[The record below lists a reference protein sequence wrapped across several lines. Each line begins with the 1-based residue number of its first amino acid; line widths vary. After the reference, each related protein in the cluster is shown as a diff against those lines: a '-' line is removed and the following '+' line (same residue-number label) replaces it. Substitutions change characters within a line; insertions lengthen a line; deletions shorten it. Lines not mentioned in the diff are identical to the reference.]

1 MAANEFPLTVKGLT
15 KIYPSFRLDGVSFDL
30 RPGAVTGFI
39 GRNGAGKTTT
49 LNSLLGFVRPD
60 GGEALFWGMDMEK
73 QADAIKKR
81 IGFVSAGMTYYTR
94 KKIRTITEV
103 TKSFYPGWSDE
114 TYRRYM
120 QRFGLEESKTPAAL
134 SNGMKIKYALALA
147 LSHGAEL
154 LILDEPTSG
163 LDPVSREELTEIFLS
178 LRDEGKTILFST
190 HITADLEKCAD
201 RILYIRAGRLA
212 ADSAMDDFAGAYRIM
227 LDLIKKHYPNAE
239 VWCISP
245 AVSTLRGDPAYEFPY
260 RLGGIHLREYADAIG
275 KVAAE
280 KGCVFVDANKNT
292 RLVDAMD
299 GIHPDK
305 NGMMTLADE
314 ILKARGICC

>member
-60 GGEALFWGMDMEK
+60 GGEALFWGMDMGRH
-73 QADAIKKR
+73 ADAIKRR

-94 KKIRTITEV
+94 KKLKAITAV
-103 TKSFYPGWSDE
+103 TKTFYPAWDDE
-114 TYRRYM
+114 AYRQYM
-120 QRFGLEESKTPAAL
+120 SAFGLDEEKTPAEL

-163 LDPVSREELTEIFLS
+163 LDPVSREELVEVFLK
-178 LRDEGKTILFST
+178 LRDEGKTVFFST
-190 HITADLEKCAD
+190 HITSDLEKCAD
-201 RILYIRAGRLA
+201 RILFLQQGVLKADDDLDSFRNTWRIAECAG
-212 ADSAMDDFAGAYRIM
+212 
-227 LDLIKKHYPNAE
+227 
-239 VWCISP
+239 
-245 AVSTLRGDPAYEFPY
+245 
-260 RLGGIHLREYADAIG
+260 
-275 KVAAE
+275 
-280 KGCVFVDANKNT
+280 
-292 RLVDAMD
+292 
-299 GIHPDK
+299 
-305 NGMMTLADE
+305 E
-314 ILKARGICC
+314 IPETVRTAARGICRTRDGYTVLIRKEDAAGTETREASLEEIMIHLEKEAEKE